1 MKKRLMGWLLLLFI
15 WVFSLPALAQD
26 NAISVYYNNVP
37 LVFSSPPVIKDGTT
51 YVPMRT
57 FLEALGY
64 TVDWDDDTK
73 TVTATGKDRH
83 LQLTLYQ
90 NQASVNGQTVSL
102 STPAYLQDGIT
113 MVPLRFLSEHS
124 GAQVTWEGETNIIF
138 IESSQNSTPAK
149 AETSAQAEQTVLAD
163 SVVKITTGHIQ
174 GSGVILTDDGYIAT
188 NFHVMEGAKTLTI
201 TFHDKTTYQGDW
213 YVAGYDSA
221 RDLVVLKIDAQNLS
235 AATIGNSNTVKEG
248 DAVTCIASPEGRL
261 NVETTGQINGISQ
274 DILSST
280 AFVTGGSSGGG
291 LFDANGLLIGIISSY
306 DTASHYMA
314 IPVSHLTKI
323 KLDDS
328 ISPAQWQTVT
338 PSLVAPEN
346 FSFYTWGLAA
356 SITWSPVYGADYY
369 KIYTCTEKNG
379 TYREMK
385 QPLTGKNEWNWG
397 FPYSFTIS
405 AFSDSTIYFKISTVI
420 DGKESELSPAYG
432 VTF

>member
-1 MKKRLMGWLLLLFI
+1 MKKRIVWWLLLLFVWI
-15 WVFSLPALAQD
+15 LSLPALAQG
-26 NAISVYYNNVP
+26 NAISVFYQGTQMS
-37 LVFSSPPVIKDGTT
+37 FSTPPVLQDGTT
-51 YVPMRT
+51 FVPMRSL
-57 FLEALGY
+57 LEALGY
-64 TVDWDDDTK
+64 EVDWDDATK
-73 TVTATGKDRH
+73 TVTATSPQNH

-90 NQASVNGQTVSL
+90 NQATVNGQTVPL
-102 STPAYLQDGIT
+102 STPAYLEDGVT

-124 GAQVTWEGETNIIF
+124 GAQVTWDAESSTIF
-138 IESSQNSTPAK
+138 IESDTSTTQAK
-149 AETSAQAEQTVLAD
+149 TETATLAD
-163 SVVKITTGHIQ
+163 SVVQISTGHIQ

-188 NFHVMEGAKTLTI
+188 NFHVMEGAEKLTV
-201 TFHDKTTYQGDW
+201 TFNDRTTYQGDW
-213 YVAGYDSA
+213 YIAGYDSA

-235 AATIGNSNTVKEG
+235 PVTMGNSNTVKEG

-261 NVETTGQINGISQ
+261 NVETIGQINGISQ

-306 DTASHYMA
+306 DTANHYMA
-314 IPVSHLTKI
+314 IPVNHLAKI
-323 KLDDS
+323 KLDDQ
-328 ISPAQWQTVT
+328 ISSTDWRSVT

-385 QPLTGKNEWNWG
+385 QPLSGKNEWSWG